1 MCLLGRRVCVCGVCV
16 WCVCVCTDMNIDAG
30 GQLWVLFL
38 GTVHVLYF
46 ETGSLTGTRGLAN

>member
-1 MCLLGRRVCVCGVCV
+1 VCGVCV